1 MGGIA
6 ARAWLALALPVFL
19 AGGCAAPLPALTTP
33 HAPFRFSE
41 DVFAFSNQTL
51 WLYRVDPSTGKF
63 TGEPRQDPPDFAFR
77 CAGMVRATRQFFDA
91 ARFDP
96 GLPRLD
102 EAAYERLVRQ
112 VLASDPRRPPAERI
126 VIPGYRD
133 LRAFSEAE
141 EPLLKAVLPGA
152 APSYLQRGNWR
163 MIYPFSD
170 GHQAAMA
177 ERLRDEL
184 AAGWLP
190 IAHVM
195 RFPERSINHF
205 VLVLRAEETLEEI
218 RFQVYDPND
227 ASGPVTLRYDRA
239 AHVFSYPATRYFSG
253 GPVKAYEVY
262 DGWLY

>member
-1 MGGIA
+1 MGGLA
-6 ARAWLALALPVFL
+6 ARAWLAFALPVLL
-19 AGGCAAPLPALTTP
+19 AGGCAASPPAVAPPRT
-33 HAPFRFSE
+33 PFRFSD

-63 TGEPRQDPPDFAFR
+63 TGQPREDPPDFAFR
-77 CAGMVRATRQFFDA
+77 CAGMVRATRQFFVG

-96 GLPRLD
+96 AEPHLD
-102 EAAYERLVRQ
+102 PAGYAQRVRR
-112 VLASDPRRPPAERI
+112 VLATDPRHPPAERI
-126 VIPGYRD
+126 VIPGYHD
-133 LRAFSEAE
+133 LREFSEAE
-141 EPLLKAVLPGA
+141 EPLLKALLPGA
-152 APSYLQRGNWR
+152 SPSYLQRGNWR
-163 MIYPFSD
+163 MIFPF
-170 GHQAAMA
+170 GERHQAALV
-177 ERLRDEL
+177 ERLRSEL

-190 IAHVM
+190 IVHVL

-205 VLVLRAEETLEEI
+205 VLVLQADETPEEV

-227 ASGPVTLRYDRA
+227 DSRPVILRYDRG